1 MGFLRISVF
10 RFPTSFLVT
19 REWET
24 KTLEESKSY
33 PASLNHGRQFFIGK
47 CRSLKVVTLT
57 TLESPYCIWDSHGFS
72 SFSGFVTR
80 NLRFRSPRIVHRMG
94 LFLRYCS
101 RNTCNIR
108 LWNRVDPETEAQ
120 ESLEP
125 PNCLSPP
132 FCTDLAWLEWA
143 AGSTTCMPLITSLLN
158 LFSQFS

>member
-10 RFPTSFLVT
+10 WFPTGFLVT
-19 REWET
+19 RDLRNKNLRGIQELPSIPEAWEAVFHREMQ
-24 KTLEESKSY
+24 KPESCY
-33 PASLNHGRQFFIGK
+33 LNYSREPLLHVG
-47 CRSLKVVTLT
+47 L
-57 TLESPYCIWDSHGFS
+57 PW

-80 NLRFRSPRIVHRMG
+80 NLRFRSPRTVHRMG

-108 LWNRVDPETEAQ
+108 LWNRVAPETEAQ

-132 FCTDLAWLEWA
+132 FCTDLAWRERA